1 LYGKPLLNKIKTCK
15 NIYFLHF
22 QIFKSSNFQINKV
35 HKNFKNIEKVVYG
48 RGSLDMMDSILAEK
62 RNENNNFFLF
72 VVDNYFKGKDL
83 ENRIP
88 VKLQDVI
95 RFIDVDPYEP
105 TTQQIDSLRDEVLSA
120 KGLPSG
126 VIGIGGGSIMD
137 IAKAVSLM
145 FTNEGSSTLY
155 QGLNLIKKPGIY
167 HLGVPTI
174 SGTGAEV
181 SMTAVLTG
189 PVKKL
194 GLKCDWTV
202 FNQVILDPELIA
214 SVPTDKWL
222 YTGMDTYI
230 HCIESENGILNNAF
244 SHAYAEQSL
253 KLCREIYI
261 GENSGHTP
269 ENDDKLMVASLMGG
283 LSLTY
288 SEVGVCHA
296 LSYGLSKIFGEKHC
310 YANCLAFQ
318 HLGDYYAESVAELK
332 QMLVKYNVVL
342 PQGLSKNWTDDQITA
357 MAQVAYNLPHM
368 WNHAIGT
375 NWKEK
380 ITIDTIKE
388 LYKRM

>member
-1 LYGKPLLNKIKTCK
+1 VRKT
-15 NIYFLHF
+15 LV
-22 QIFKSSNFQINKV
+22 FKSSNFQINCV
-35 HKNFKNIEKVVYG
+35 HKNFKNIEKTVYG
-48 RGSLDMMDSILAEK
+48 RGSFDMMDEILSAK
-62 RNENNNFFLF
+62 RNENGKFFLF
-72 VVDNYFKGKDL
+72 VVDNYFKDKSL
-83 ENRIP
+83 ASRIP
-88 VKLQDVI
+88 AKSEDVI
-95 RFIDVDPYEP
+95 KFIDVDPYEP
-105 TTQQIDSLRDEVLSA
+105 TTEQIDNLRDEILSS

-145 FTNEGSSTLY
+145 FSNEGSSTLY
-155 QGLNLIKKPGIY
+155 QGLNLIKNPGIY

-194 GLKCDWTV
+194 GLKCEWTV

-214 SVPTDKWL
+214 SVPNDKWFF
-222 YTGMDTYI
+222 TGMDTYI
-230 HCIESENGILNNAF
+230 HCIESENGILNNAY

-253 KLCREIYI
+253 KLCKEIFR
-261 GENSGHTP
+261 GEKSGQTS

-296 LSYGLSKIFGEKHC
+296 LSYGLSKILGEKHC
-310 YANCLAFQ
+310 FANCLAFQ
-318 HLGDYYAESVAELK
+318 HLEDYYKDGVNEFK
-332 QMLVKYNVVL
+332 QMLIKHKIQL
-342 PQGLSKNWTDDQITA
+342 PQNISKNWTGEQITA
-357 MAQVAYNLPHM
+357 MAEVAYNLPHM

-375 NWKEK
+375 DWKEK
-380 ITIDTIKE
+380 ISIETIKE
-388 LYKRM
+388 LYKRF

>member
-1 LYGKPLLNKIKTCK
+1 M
-15 NIYFLHF
+15 
-22 QIFKSSNFQINKV
+22 
-35 HKNFKNIEKVVYG
+35 HKNFKNIEKVVFG
-48 RGSLDMMDSILAEK
+48 RGSFSTMNGILEPVRK
-62 RNENNNFFLF
+62 ENNHFFLF
-72 VVDNYFKGKDL
+72 VVDDYFNGKEL
-83 ENRIP
+83 TARIP
-88 VKLQDVI
+88 AKPEDVV
-95 RFIDVDPYEP
+95 RFIDVDPNEP
-105 TTQQIDSLRDEVLSA
+105 TTEQIDSLRDEILAS
-120 KGLPSG
+120 KGIPSG

-137 IAKAVSLM
+137 IAKAISLM

-155 QGLNLIKKPGIY
+155 QGLNLVKNPGIY

-189 PVKKL
+189 PEKKL

-214 SVPTDKWL
+214 SVPRDKWF

-230 HCIESENGILNNAF
+230 HCIESETGILNNAF
-244 SHAYAEQSL
+244 SHAYAEQAL
-253 KLCREIYI
+253 KLCQEIYV
-261 GENSGHTP
+261 GENAGQTP

-296 LSYGLSKIFGEKHC
+296 LSYGLSKILGEKHC

-318 HLGDYYAESVAELK
+318 HLEDYYPHGFAEFNA
-332 QMLVKYNVVL
+332 MLSKHNIVL
-342 PQGLSKNWTDDQITA
+342 PKGISKNWSEETITA

-375 NWKEK
+375 DWKEK
-380 ITIDTIKE
+380 INLETIKD
-388 LYKRM
+388 LYKRF

>member
-1 LYGKPLLNKIKTCK
+1 M
-15 NIYFLHF
+15 
-22 QIFKSSNFQINKV
+22 
-35 HKNFKNIEKVVYG
+35 HKNFKNIDKVVFG
-48 RGSLDMMDSILAEK
+48 RGSFSNMEGILAER
-62 RNENNNFFLF
+62 RNDNDGFFLF
-72 VVDNYFKGKDL
+72 VVDNYFNGKEL
-83 ENRIP
+83 EKRIP
-88 VKLQDVI
+88 ATIADVV
-95 RFIDVDPYEP
+95 RFIDVDPHEP
-105 TTQQIDSLRDEVLSA
+105 TTEQIDSLRDEVLAS
-120 KGLPSG
+120 KGLPAG

-137 IAKAVSLM
+137 IAKAISLM
-145 FTNEGSSTLY
+145 FTNEGSSVLY

-214 SVPTDKWL
+214 SVPVDKWL

-230 HCIESENGILNNAF
+230 HCIESENGMLNNAY
-244 SHAYAEQSL
+244 SHAYAEQAL
-253 KLCREIYI
+253 KLCREIYL
-261 GENSGHTP
+261 GENAGQTP
-269 ENDDKLMVASLMGG
+269 DNDDKLMVASMMGG

-296 LSYGLSKIFGEKHC
+296 LSYGLSKILGEKHC

-318 HLGDYYAESVAELK
+318 HLEDYYGEGVAELK
-332 QMLVKYNVVL
+332 QMLKTHNVAL
-342 PQGLSKNWTDDQITA
+342 PQGLSKYWSDETITA
-357 MAQVAYNLPHM
+357 MAEVAYNLPHM
-368 WNHAIGT
+368 WNHAIGGD
-375 NWKEK
+375 WKEK
-380 ITIDTIKE
+380 VTIDTIKE

>member
-1 LYGKPLLNKIKTCK
+1 M
-15 NIYFLHF
+15 
-22 QIFKSSNFQINKV
+22 
-35 HKNFKNIEKVVYG
+35 HKNFKNIEKIVYG
-48 RGSLDMMDSILAEK
+48 RGSFDTMDNIIAEK
-62 RNENNNFFLF
+62 RNDNDRFFLF
-72 VVDNYFKGKDL
+72 IVDDYFNGKEL
-83 ENRIP
+83 AKRIP
-88 VKLQDVI
+88 SKKEDVVK
-95 RFIDVDPYEP
+95 FINVDPYEP
-105 TTQQIDSLRDEVLSA
+105 TTEQVDSLRDEILSS

-126 VIGIGGGSIMD
+126 VVGIGGGSIMD

-155 QGLNLIKKPGIY
+155 QGLNLVKKPGIY

-189 PVKKL
+189 PEKKL
-194 GLKCDWTV
+194 GLKCEWTV

-214 SVPTDKWL
+214 TVPVDKWF

-230 HCIESENGILNNAF
+230 HCIESETGMLNNAF

-253 KLCREIYI
+253 KLCRDIYLCDK
-261 GENSGHTP
+261 SGQTP

-310 YANCLAFQ
+310 FANCLAFQ
-318 HLGDYYAESVAELK
+318 HLEDYYGDAVSEFK
-332 QMLVKYNVVL
+332 HMLTKHKVKL
-342 PQGLSKNWTDDQITA
+342 PQGLNKEWSEEQITA

-375 NWKEK
+375 DWKDK
-380 ITIDTIKE
+380 ITIDSIKE